1 MNYYLVSLGS
11 NINAGAFLPRALKL
25 INNDYD
31 IISYSHVLQ
40 NPACGEYFKS
50 PFHNQLLLL
59 KSSQKSKKLKKTF
72 EQFEIQ
78 LGREEKSPERKYKDR
93 TIDIDILSQASSPLD
108 ALAIP
113 LTEPYNQRLM
123 NEWQLPAFS

>member
-1 MNYYLVSLGS
+1 MNYYLISLGS
-11 NINAGAFLPRALKL
+11 NINADEFLPKALSL

-31 IISYSHVLQ
+31 VISYSHILK
-40 NPACGEYFKS
+40 NPACGTYFKS

-59 KSSQKSKKLKKTF
+59 KSSQDNKQLKVIF

-78 LGREEKSPERKYKDR
+78 LGREAKSAERKYKDR

-108 ALAIP
+108 ALVIP
-113 LTEPYNQRLM
+113 LQEPYNQKLM
-123 NEWQLPAFS
+123 DEWQLPDFS